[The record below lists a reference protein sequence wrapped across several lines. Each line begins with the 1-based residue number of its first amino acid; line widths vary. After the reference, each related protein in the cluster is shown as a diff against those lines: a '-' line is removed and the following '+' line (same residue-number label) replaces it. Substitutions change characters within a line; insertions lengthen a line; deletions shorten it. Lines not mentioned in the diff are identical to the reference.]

1 MSCGH
6 SPKVSRKLPGSEK
19 RISHKALLIVHHALF
34 CVFPRDWSLCSLHFI
49 YPSRH
54 QWPGDIVL
62 IKRSGDGVAVLTV
75 QGASGLLD
83 ERAFG
88 NHNYAL
94 SSVFKTFKN
103 IIPPNRRICSFVV
116 I

>member
-1 MSCGH
+1 M
-6 SPKVSRKLPGSEK
+6 
-19 RISHKALLIVHHALF
+19 
-34 CVFPRDWSLCSLHFI
+34 HFI

-94 SSVFKTFKN
+94 SSVFQTFEN
-103 IIPPNRRICSFVV
+103 IIPPQQKDMQFCCDLIHINTYTNICEKKQVKKTWLPFLYGMHSDVSV
-116 I
+116 LISLA